1 VSSLVYEIHTL
12 RVAHLKLKVVSLAL
26 MVAVVILAALG
37 VVLSSMALNKQ
48 KEKQLIVHEKITQEV
63 AEDAIKETRV
73 A

>member
-1 VSSLVYEIHTL
+1 
-12 RVAHLKLKVVSLAL
+12 